1 MKALDCT
8 QGIQSVAVH
17 GAEQRKLGLFKG
29 LKAVLYIKIKSTNNN
44 KSFKKLHYCHFADA
58 FVQSNLVQ
66 GLGHFSIKL
75 TFTQRFKTPV
85 CVISLSD
92 CVCFVVWQS
101 QWKQSK
107 CIGVLKATWLPH
119 GCKGLC
125 GSMCCKCTRPH
136 RGVRTCAAQ
145 NMWPHGQYMHQL
157 LMCQKSQL
165 GACFVYCTVCICN
178 VCTVFLI
185 LCPILVLICFPC
197 ASTIDASDVL
207 IFATQH

>member
-125 GSMCCKCTRPH
+125 GSMCCKCCHLHTSWQRCDH
-136 RGVRTCAAQ
+136 TDSTCINCSCARKA
-145 NMWPHGQYMHQL
+145 NWM
-157 LMCQKSQL
+157 
-165 GACFVYCTVCICN
+165 
-178 VCTVFLI
+178 
-185 LCPILVLICFPC
+185 LVLCI
-197 ASTIDASDVL
+197 VL
-207 IFATQH
+207 CVYVMCVLYSSSSVLFWF